1 MKGKTFFS
9 LVTGIAAGA
18 VLGLLLAPEKGS
30 ETRKRVRA
38 KLEEWEKAFAEEES
52 GQEAAVE
59 EESPV
64 EE

>member
-18 VLGLLLAPEKGS
+18 ILGVLLAPEKGS

-38 KLEEWEKAFAEEES
+38 KLEEWEKAFAEEEPV
-52 GQEAAVE
+52 QEAA
-59 EESPV
+59 EESTV
-64 EE
+64 SE

>member
-18 VLGLLLAPEKGS
+18 ILGVLLAPEKGS

-38 KLEEWEKAFAEEES
+38 KLEEWEKAFAEEEEPT
-52 GQEAAVE
+52 QETA
-59 EESPV
+59 EESQV
-64 EE
+64 SE

>member
-18 VLGLLLAPEKGS
+18 ILGVLLAPEKGS

-38 KLEEWEKAFAEEES
+38 KLEEWEKAFAEEEEPV
-52 GQEAAVE
+52 QEAA
-59 EESPV
+59 EESQV
-64 EE
+64 SE

>member
-18 VLGLLLAPEKGS
+18 ILGVLLAPEKGS

-38 KLEEWEKAFAEEES
+38 KLEEWEKAFAEEEPA
-52 GQEAAVE
+52 QETA
-59 EESPV
+59 EESQV
-64 EE
+64 SE

>member
-18 VLGLLLAPEKGS
+18 ILGVLLAPEKGS

-38 KLEEWEKAFAEEES
+38 KLEEWEKYSSAVSNVLAFAI
-52 GQEAAVE
+52 
-59 EESPV
+59 
-64 EE
+64 

>member
-18 VLGLLLAPEKGS
+18 ILGVLLAPEKGS

-38 KLEEWEKAFAEEES
+38 KLEEWEKAFAEEDPV
-52 GQEAAVE
+52 QEAA
-59 EESPV
+59 EESQV
-64 EE
+64 SE

>member
-18 VLGLLLAPEKGS
+18 ILGVLLAPEKGS

-38 KLEEWEKAFAEEES
+38 KLEEWEKAFAEEEPT
-52 GQEAAVE
+52 QETA

-64 EE
+64 SE

>member
-18 VLGLLLAPEKGS
+18 ILGVLLAPEKGS

-38 KLEEWEKAFAEEES
+38 KLEEWEKAFAEEEPV
-52 GQEAAVE
+52 QEAA
-59 EESPV
+59 EESQV
-64 EE
+64 SE

>member
-18 VLGLLLAPEKGS
+18 ILGVLLAPEKGS

-38 KLEEWEKAFAEEES
+38 KLEEWEKAFAEEEEPA
-52 GQEAAVE
+52 QETA

-64 EE
+64 SE

>member
-18 VLGLLLAPEKGS
+18 ILGVLLAPDKGS

-38 KLEEWEKAFAEEES
+38 KLEEWEKAFAEEEES
-52 GQEAAVE
+52 GQEVA

-64 EE
+64 SE

>member
-18 VLGLLLAPEKGS
+18 ILGVLLAPEKGS

-52 GQEAAVE
+52 QVSE
-59 EESPV
+59 
-64 EE
+64 

>member
-18 VLGLLLAPEKGS
+18 ILGVLLAPEKGS

-38 KLEEWEKAFAEEES
+38 KLEEWEKAFAEEEQT
-52 GQEAAVE
+52 QETA
-59 EESPV
+59 EESQV
-64 EE
+64 SE

>member
-18 VLGLLLAPEKGS
+18 ILGVLLAPEKGS

-38 KLEEWEKAFAEEES
+38 KLEEWEKAFAEEEEPV
-52 GQEAAVE
+52 QEAA

-64 EE
+64 SE